1 VVAFDDGKIHRQRLS
16 SRAQIAPKQERFGLV
31 ISPDFKNSC
40 ARLEQHSVLMGD
52 ISRDGRDLEI
62 AQNGGDGHTVAEQF
76 TPVLHK
82 TVSVEDR
89 TVLSACNL
97 S

>member
-1 VVAFDDGKIHRQRLS
+1 
-16 SRAQIAPKQERFGLV
+16 
-31 ISPDFKNSC
+31 
-40 ARLEQHSVLMGD
+40 MGD
-52 ISRDGRDLEI
+52 ISRDGRDLEV
-62 AQNGGDGHTVAEQF
+62 AEHGGDGHTVAEQF

-89 TVLSACNL
+89 TVLSESNL